1 MRLLEHKPNGELSL
15 TRDLNSDTTLYAILS
30 HTWGNDGEEVT
41 FDDMVGGTGQHKPGY
56 RKIGFCAQ
64 KAHRDDLRYFWVDTC
79 CIDKRNH
86 TELSESINSMFRW
99 YKNSARYYVYLSD
112 VSTAKRPQLV

>member
-41 FDDMVGGTGQHKPGY
+41 FDDMVGGTGQHKPGTG
-56 RKIGFCAQ
+56 RLSSVPKRRIETAC
-64 KAHRDDLRYFWVDTC
+64 DT
-79 CIDKRNH
+79 
-86 TELSESINSMFRW
+86 FG
-99 YKNSARYYVYLSD
+99 
-112 VSTAKRPQLV
+112 